1 MLTTTKYN
9 QTTIS
14 KKISL
19 SGVGLHTGKDVT
31 LTFHPSEANS
41 GYVFKRIDLENEPV
55 IEADI
60 NYVTN
65 TERGTCLNKNNITIQ
80 TCEHVLASLVGLQI
94 DNALIELNASE
105 PPIMDG
111 SSKFFVEA
119 LEKSGIKDLV
129 QNRSEYIVKNVLTYK
144 DDESGSEITVIP
156 SDKYEVTTM
165 VDYETKVLGTQ
176 NATLSNLSDF
186 KDNFSN
192 ARTFSFLHE
201 IEMLLENNLIKGG
214 DLNNAIVYVDKKIS
228 EDTMDK
234 LKKAFNKDKV
244 SVTSNGIL
252 DNLNLHYPNEAAR
265 HKLLDVIG
273 DLALIG
279 KRIRGKIIA
288 KKPGHKTN
296 TMFSK
301 MMSDIIDKEFE
312 FEKSKI
318 KYSKEAIM
326 DAQDI
331 MNILPHRPP
340 FLFVDS
346 ILEISETEITGLKFV
361 SPDEPYFAGHFP
373 GRPVMP
379 GVLQIEAMAQVGGV
393 LVLNSFPDP
402 ENYLTFFARIENAK
416 FKRTVVPG
424 DVLIFKLELIS
435 PIRRGIS
442 HMMARA
448 YVNGELTTEAE
459 MKAAIIKKN

>member
-1 MLTTTKYN
+1 MSTK
-9 QTTIS
+9 QTTI
-14 KKISL
+14 KKSISL
-19 SGVGLHTGKDVT
+19 QGVGIHTGNKVT
-31 LTFHPSEANS
+31 LTFNPASENT
-41 GYVFKRIDLENEPV
+41 GYIFKRIDLPGQPE
-55 IEADI
+55 IEALSK
-60 NYVTN
+60 YVIDTQ
-65 TERGTCLNKNNITIQ
+65 RGTTLEKDGVKLKTV
-80 TCEHVLASLVGLQI
+80 EHVLAALVGLEI
-94 DNALIELNASE
+94 DNVLIHIDSEE

-119 LEKSGIKDLV
+119 LEKSGIKELS

-144 DDESGSEITVIP
+144 DDQTGSEITVIP
-156 SDKYEVTTM
+156 SDNYEVTAM

-176 NATLSNLSDF
+176 NATLSDLSEF

-228 EDTMDK
+228 DDTMDK

-244 SVTSNGIL
+244 SVKSNGIL

-296 TMFSK
+296 TMFAK
-301 MMSDIIDKEFE
+301 MISEIIDRESE
-312 FEKSKI
+312 FEKNKI

-340 FLFVDS
+340 FLFVDK

>member
-1 MLTTTKYN
+1 MSTK
-9 QTTIS
+9 QTTI
-14 KKISL
+14 KKSISL
-19 SGVGLHTGKDVT
+19 QGVGIHTGNKVT
-31 LTFHPSEANS
+31 LTFYPAVENT
-41 GYVFKRIDLENEPV
+41 GYMFKRIDLPGQPE
-55 IEADI
+55 IEALSK
-60 NYVTN
+60 YVIDTQ
-65 TERGTCLNKNNITIQ
+65 RGTTLEKDGVKLKTV
-80 TCEHVLASLVGLQI
+80 EHVLAALVGLEI
-94 DNALIELNASE
+94 DNVLIHIDSEE

-119 LEKSGIKDLV
+119 LEKSGIRELS

-144 DDESGSEITVIP
+144 DDQTGSEITVIP
-156 SDKYEVTTM
+156 SDNYEVTAM

-176 NATLSNLSDF
+176 NATLSDLSEF

-228 EDTMDK
+228 DATMDK
-234 LKKAFNKDKV
+234 LKKAFNKNKV
-244 SVTSNGIL
+244 SVKSNGIL

-296 TMFSK
+296 TMFAK
-301 MMSDIIDKEFE
+301 MISEIIDRESE
-312 FEKSKI
+312 FEKNKI

-340 FLFVDS
+340 FLFVDK

>member
-1 MLTTTKYN
+1 MSTK
-9 QTTIS
+9 QTTI
-14 KKISL
+14 KKSISL
-19 SGVGLHTGKDVT
+19 QGVGIHTGNKVT
-31 LTFHPSEANS
+31 LTFNPAVENT
-41 GYVFKRIDLENEPV
+41 GYMFKRIDLPGQPE
-55 IEADI
+55 IEALSK
-60 NYVTN
+60 YVIDTQ
-65 TERGTCLNKNNITIQ
+65 RGTTLEKNGVKLKTV
-80 TCEHVLASLVGLQI
+80 EHVLAALVGLEI
-94 DNALIELNASE
+94 DNVLIHIDSEE

-119 LEKSGIKDLV
+119 LEKSGIKELS

-144 DDESGSEITVIP
+144 DDKTGSEITVIP

-176 NATLSNLSDF
+176 NATLSDLSEF
-186 KDNFSN
+186 KGNFSD

-228 EDTMDK
+228 DATMDK
-234 LKKAFNKDKV
+234 LKKAFNKNKV
-244 SVTSNGIL
+244 SVKSNGIL

-296 TMFSK
+296 TMFAK
-301 MMSDIIDKEFE
+301 MISEIIDRESE
-312 FEKSKI
+312 FEKNKI

-340 FLFVDS
+340 FLFVDK

>member
-1 MLTTTKYN
+1 MSNK
-9 QTTIS
+9 QTTI
-14 KKISL
+14 KKSVSL
-19 SGVGLHTGKDVT
+19 EGVGIHTGNYVK
-31 LTFHPSEANS
+31 LTFKPASADS
-41 GYVFKRIDLENEPV
+41 GYVFKRVDLKNSPE
-55 IEADI
+55 IKALSK
-60 NYVTN
+60 YVVDTR
-65 TERGTCLNKNNITIQ
+65 RGTTLDKNGIKLKTI
-80 TCEHVLASLVGLQI
+80 EHVLAALVGLEI
-94 DNALIELNASE
+94 DNVLIEINGEE

-119 LEKSGIKDLV
+119 LENAGTKVLNKI
-129 QNRSEYIVKNVLTYK
+129 RSEYIVKEVISYT
-144 DDESGSEITVIP
+144 DDVTGSEITVIP
-156 SDKYEVTTM
+156 SDNYQITTM
-165 VDYETKVLGTQ
+165 VDYDTKILGTQ
-176 NATLSNLSDF
+176 NATLNKLDEF
-186 KDNFSN
+186 KENFSN

-228 EDTMDK
+228 TDTMNK
-234 LKKAFNKDKV
+234 LKKAFNKDKI
-244 SVTSNGIL
+244 SVKSNGIL

-265 HKLLDVIG
+265 HKLLDVMG

-279 KRIRGKIIA
+279 KRIRGKVIA

-296 TMFSK
+296 TTFAKKIS
-301 MMSDIIDKEFE
+301 SIIEIEESLMKQKDVYDNK
-312 FEKSKI
+312 
-318 KYSKEAIM
+318 AIM
-326 DAQDI
+326 DADDI

-340 FLFVDS
+340 FLFVDK
-346 ILEISETEITGLKFV
+346 ILEISDTSITGLKYV
-361 SPDEPYFAGHFP
+361 SPDESYFKGHFP

-393 LVLNSFPDP
+393 LVLSTFPDP

-424 DVLIFKLELIS
+424 DVLIFKLELLS

-442 HMMARA
+442 HMIARA

-459 MKAAIIKKN
+459 MKAKIIEK

>member
-1 MLTTTKYN
+1 MSTK
-9 QTTIS
+9 QTTI
-14 KKISL
+14 KKSISL
-19 SGVGLHTGKDVT
+19 QGVGIHTGNKVT
-31 LTFHPSEANS
+31 LTFNPTVENT
-41 GYVFKRIDLENEPV
+41 GYIFKRIDLPGKPE
-55 IEADI
+55 IEALSK
-60 NYVTN
+60 YVIDTQ
-65 TERGTCLNKNNITIQ
+65 RGTTLEKDGVKLKTV
-80 TCEHVLASLVGLQI
+80 EHVLAALVGLEI
-94 DNALIELNASE
+94 DNVLIHIDSEE

-119 LEKSGIKDLV
+119 LEKSGIKELS

-144 DDESGSEITVIP
+144 DDETGSEITVIP
-156 SDKYEVTTM
+156 SDNYEVTTM

-176 NATLSNLSDF
+176 NASLSDLSEF
-186 KDNFSN
+186 KSNFSN

-228 EDTMDK
+228 DATMDK

-244 SVTSNGIL
+244 SVKSNGIL

-296 TMFSK
+296 TMFAK
-301 MMSDIIDKEFE
+301 MISEIIDRESE
-312 FEKSKI
+312 FEKNKI

-340 FLFVDS
+340 FLFVDK

-424 DVLIFKLELIS
+424 NVLIFKLELIS

>member
-1 MLTTTKYN
+1 MSTK
-9 QTTIS
+9 QTTINKS
-14 KKISL
+14 ISL
-19 SGVGLHTGKDVT
+19 QGVGIHTGNKVT
-31 LTFHPSEANS
+31 LTFYPAVENT
-41 GYVFKRIDLENEPV
+41 GYMFKRIDLPGQPE
-55 IEADI
+55 IEALSK
-60 NYVTN
+60 YVIDTQ
-65 TERGTCLNKNNITIQ
+65 RGTTLEKDGVKLKTI
-80 TCEHVLASLVGLQI
+80 EHVLAALVGLEI
-94 DNALIELNASE
+94 DNVLIHIDSEE

-111 SSKFFVEA
+111 SSKFFIEA
-119 LEKSGIKDLV
+119 LEKSGIKELS
-129 QNRSEYIVKNVLTYK
+129 QNRSEYIIKNVLTYK
-144 DDESGSEITVIP
+144 DDETGSEITVIP
-156 SDKYEVTTM
+156 SDNYEVTTM

-176 NATLSNLSDF
+176 NATLSDLSEF

-228 EDTMDK
+228 DDTMDK
-234 LKKAFNKDKV
+234 LKKAFNKEKV
-244 SVTSNGIL
+244 SVKSNGIL

-296 TMFSK
+296 TMFAK
-301 MMSDIIDKEFE
+301 MISEIIDRESE
-312 FEKSKI
+312 FEKNKI

-340 FLFVDS
+340 FLFVDK

>member
-1 MLTTTKYN
+1 MSTK
-9 QTTIS
+9 QTTI
-14 KKISL
+14 KKSISL
-19 SGVGLHTGKDVT
+19 QGVGIHTGNKVT
-31 LTFHPSEANS
+31 LTFNPAVENT
-41 GYVFKRIDLENEPV
+41 GYMFKRIDLPGQPE
-55 IEADI
+55 IEALSK
-60 NYVTN
+60 YVIDTQ
-65 TERGTCLNKNNITIQ
+65 RGTTLEKDGVKLKTV
-80 TCEHVLASLVGLQI
+80 EHVLAALVGLEI
-94 DNALIELNASE
+94 DNVLIHIDSEE

-119 LEKSGIKDLV
+119 LEKSGIRELS

-144 DDESGSEITVIP
+144 DDQTGSEITVIP
-156 SDKYEVTTM
+156 SDNYEVTAM

-176 NATLSNLSDF
+176 NATLSDLSEF

-228 EDTMDK
+228 DATMDK
-234 LKKAFNKDKV
+234 LKKAFNKNKV
-244 SVTSNGIL
+244 SVKSNGIL

-296 TMFSK
+296 TMFAK
-301 MMSDIIDKEFE
+301 MISEIIDRESE
-312 FEKSKI
+312 FEKDKI

-340 FLFVDS
+340 FLFVDK

>member
-1 MLTTTKYN
+1 MSTK
-9 QTTIS
+9 QTTINKS
-14 KKISL
+14 ISL
-19 SGVGLHTGKDVT
+19 EGVGIHTGKKVT
-31 LTFHPSEANS
+31 LTFNPAVENT
-41 GYVFKRIDLENEPV
+41 GYMFKRIDLPGEPE
-55 IEADI
+55 IEALSK
-60 NYVTN
+60 YVVDTQ
-65 TERGTCLNKNNITIQ
+65 RGTTLEKDGVKLKTI
-80 TCEHVLASLVGLQI
+80 EHVLAALVGLEI
-94 DNALIELNASE
+94 DNVLIYIDNEE

-111 SSKFFVEA
+111 SSKYFVEA

-296 TMFSK
+296 TMFAK